1 MCRLAPEDVAQT
13 ILSDLDAEQSQLIPC
28 DDLVIACNA
37 DTWQGAGT
45 CIDVLLTVLGPISH
59 VHPLLLKL
67 LEFSR
72 VKFKDYVRLFK
83 LVNEIKDGVT
93 VKWKAQ
99 RMPDGKKP
107 HNQDDRAV
115 IGPNFV
121 EVEVWRLGQGF
132 KFDSWFAVLE
142 EATFRSLKLHYVKRR
157 SKSEISGIKPQPLK
171 RDMAYILK
179 PFLPFANN
187 VSCLKE
193 FALCWADLAVNDAD
207 KNKWRESRW
216 TMPSVKNLYLKD
228 VSVWN
233 DGQVASPI
241 IDVGAK
247 EIETDITTSRNF
259 LRLFTFPN
267 LHRLKVFKYR
277 EDNPAVLSSLMEGIT
292 TLKLNH
298 TRWPTL
304 RPLLSQILPK
314 TKIEVLQF
322 SGVDFVEEFAEP
334 LMGLKHLRTLEAE
347 FNAQSNGRPCRPV
360 TNKTVDESKQEE
372 YTRGYNRNVASAA
385 KRPGFNRRCKKFVKS
400 LVQHSAQ
407 LSVFKF
413 EAGHVYRKTAATR
426 DEVIALQE

>member
-1 MCRLAPEDVAQT
+1 
-13 ILSDLDAEQSQLIPC
+13 
-28 DDLVIACNA
+28 
-37 DTWQGAGT
+37 
-45 CIDVLLTVLGPISH
+45 
-59 VHPLLLKL
+59 
-67 LEFSR
+67 
-72 VKFKDYVRLFK
+72 
-83 LVNEIKDGVT
+83 
-93 VKWKAQ
+93 
-99 RMPDGKKP
+99 MPDGRKP
-107 HNQDDRAV
+107 RNQDDRAV
-115 IGPNFV
+115 IGPNFI

-142 EATFRSLKLHYVKRR
+142 EATFRSLKLHYVKVRHDQESGIER
-157 SKSEISGIKPQPLK
+157 PGIKPQPHK

-193 FALCWADLAVNDAD
+193 FALCWADLAVNDTD
-207 KNKWRESRW
+207 ENKWRESRW
-216 TMPSVKNLYLKD
+216 SMPNVKNLHLKD

-233 DGQVASPI
+233 DGQVAYPI
-241 IDVGAK
+241 IDVGAE

-267 LHRLKVFKYR
+267 LHRLKVVKYR
-277 EDNPAVLSSLMEGIT
+277 EDNSAVLSSLMEGIT

-314 TKIEVLQF
+314 NKIEVLQF

-334 LMGLKHLRTLEAE
+334 LKDLNHLRTPEAE
-347 FNAQSNGRPCRPV
+347 FNAQPNGRPRRPV
-360 TNKTVDESKQEE
+360 IDKTVGESEQAE
-372 YTRGYNRNVASAA
+372 YTRDYNRNVASAA
-385 KRPGFNRRCKKFVKS
+385 KRSGFCLRCENFVKS
-400 LVQHSAQ
+400 LVQHSDQ

-426 DEVIALQE
+426 EEVIALRE